1 MSVYPVKGK
10 KIVVFGLAR
19 SGLAA
24 VSWLLRQGAHP
35 IAIDTDP
42 EKQQQALKLGASIT
56 PAEHVFWSDVAAVVQ
71 SPGIPLAHSLSQQAV
86 RLNIP
91 VISDCELFRQA
102 NPEAILVG
110 VTGTNGKS
118 TTTALIGHIL
128 KSAGCEVAIGG
139 NIGIPALSLPQLG
152 AQGIYVLE
160 LSSYQLELSN
170 NLDINVV
177 AWLNISEDHLERH
190 GAMDQYIEA
199 KYRIF
204 HHIKHSPRAVIGID
218 DSYSQDIYHKHCQS
232 SSHVTIPVSCR
243 QRVEVGLWVKDH
255 HLVKMEEGQEIIV
268 AELSQYK
275 CLQGQHNYQNIAVAY
290 GVCLHLGI
298 EPAKILKGIETFPG
312 LAHRQEFVVEIDNV
326 AFINDSKATNADA
339 ASKALSIYDNIY
351 WIAGGI
357 SKSDGIYNLKP
368 YFPKIR
374 EAFLF
379 GTAQQE
385 FAATIGTAIPY
396 QLCHTLDEAV
406 SRAYTSAKESLGK
419 VTILFSPACASFDQ
433 FKDFEHRGDV
443 FKQLV
448 YKTSSKIKDAPC

>member
-24 VSWLLRQGAHP
+24 VSWLLKQGAYP
-35 IAIDTDP
+35 IAIDADP
-42 EKQQQALKLGASIT
+42 EKQQQALKLGASIV
-56 PAEHVFWSDVAAVVQ
+56 PAEHVFWDDVAAVIQ
-71 SPGIPLAHSLSQQAV
+71 SPGIPLTHSLSQQAL

-128 KSAGCEVAIGG
+128 ITAGCEVVIGG
-139 NIGIPALSLPQLG
+139 NIGIPALSLPQLS

-160 LSSYQLELSN
+160 LSSYQLELSK

-190 GAMDQYIEA
+190 GTMEQYITA
-199 KYRIF
+199 KYQIF
-204 HHIKHSPRAVIGID
+204 HHIKHSPKAVIGID

-232 SSHVTIPVSCR
+232 SSHITTPVSCH
-243 QRVEVGLWVKDH
+243 QRVEEGLWVKGH
-255 HLVKMEEGQEIIV
+255 HLVKIEQGQEVIV
-268 AELSQYK
+268 TELNQYTH
-275 CLQGQHNYQNIAVAY
+275 LQGLHNYQNIAVAY
-290 GVCLHLGI
+290 GVCTHLGI
-298 EPAKILKGIETFPG
+298 ESSKILKGIETFPG
-312 LAHRQEFVVEIDNV
+312 LVHRQEFVLEIDDV
-326 AFINDSKATNADA
+326 VFVNDSKATNADA
-339 ASKALSIYDNIY
+339 ASKALAVYDNIY

-357 SKSDGIYNLKP
+357 PKSDGIHDLKS

-374 EAFLF
+374 EVFLF
-379 GTAQQE
+379 GAAQEE

-396 QLCHTLDEAV
+396 QLCHTLDTAV
-406 SRAYTSAKESLGK
+406 SRAYGSAKESLQK
-419 VTILFSPACASFDQ
+419 ATILFSPACASFDQ

-448 YKTSSKIKDAPC
+448 YKLKDISC